1 MKVFATDLDGTL
13 VHNKKVTETDR
24 EAIAAFQK
32 ENLFGVC
39 TGRPL
44 SCLYDVEGIP
54 FDFYIVSSGALLLDR
69 NKKMIEEHIIDK
81 NLAKD
86 IFNYYMNKATIIVQ
100 TDDLHHFYAT
110 GYYNNPLLT
119 LINSF
124 ENIGDLKIYSISLV
138 FDTNKEAASYVL
150 DVNERYPLL
159 SGYQNNNSI
168 DIVSKGVSK
177 GTGVKAMKKH
187 LNADEML
194 GIGDSYNDLPL
205 FKASD
210 YSFTFHSSPDS
221 VKEQVNEVVSSVS
234 EAIYK
239 VI

>member
-54 FDFYIVSSGALLLDR
+54 FDFYIMCTGALLLDKDR
-69 NKKMIEEHIIDK
+69 HVIEEHLLDK
-81 NLAKD
+81 ELVRD
-86 IFNYYMNKATIIVQ
+86 IYNHYRDYSNIIVQ
-100 TDDLHHFYAT
+100 TESESHFYFT
-110 GYYNNPLLT
+110 EFIDFPT
-119 LINSF
+119 FTMIKDF
-124 ENIGDLKIYSISLV
+124 EEIKDSKFYGISLV
-138 FDTNKEAASYVL
+138 FDTNV
-150 DVNERYPLL
+150 
-159 SGYQNNNSI
+159 I
-168 DIVSKGVSK
+168 DIVSKGISK
-177 GTGVKAMKKH
+177 GTGVKAIKKH
-187 LNADEML
+187 FNADKML

-221 VKEQVNEVVSSVS
+221 LKKEVNDVVSSVS
-234 EAIYK
+234 EAINK
-239 VI
+239 VL

>member
-54 FDFYIVSSGALLLDR
+54 FDFYIMCTGALLLDKDR
-69 NKKMIEEHIIDK
+69 HVIEEHLLDK
-81 NLAKD
+81 ELVRD
-86 IFNYYMNKATIIVQ
+86 IYNHYRNYSNIIVQ
-100 TDDLHHFYAT
+100 TESESHFYFT
-110 GYYNNPLLT
+110 DFIDIPTLT
-119 LINSF
+119 IIKDF
-124 ENIGDLKIYSISLV
+124 EEIKDSKFYSISIV
-138 FDTNKEAASYVL
+138 FDTNEEAASYVS
-150 DVNERYPLL
+150 DVQERYPMV
-159 SGYQNNNSI
+159 SGYQNKNVI
-168 DIVSKGVSK
+168 DIVLKGVSK
-177 GTGVKAMKKH
+177 GTGVTAMKRH
-187 LNADEML
+187 LNVDEMC

-210 YSFTFHSSPDS
+210 HSFTFHSSPEC
-221 VKEQVNEVVSSVS
+221 VKKQVNDVVSSVS
-234 EAIYK
+234 EAINK
-239 VI
+239 VL

>member
-54 FDFYIVSSGALLLDR
+54 FDFYIMCTGALLLDKDR
-69 NKKMIEEHIIDK
+69 HVIEEHLLDK
-81 NLAKD
+81 ELVRD
-86 IFNYYMNKATIIVQ
+86 IYNHYRDYSNIIVQ
-100 TDDLHHFYAT
+100 TESESHFYFT
-110 GYYNNPLLT
+110 EFIDFPT
-119 LINSF
+119 FTMI
-124 ENIGDLKIYSISLV
+124 E
-138 FDTNKEAASYVL
+138 EAATFVS
-150 DVNERYPLL
+150 DVHDRYPMV
-159 SGYQNNNSI
+159 SGYQNTNVI
-168 DIVSKGVSK
+168 DIVSKGISK
-177 GTGVKAMKKH
+177 GTGVKAIKKH
-187 LNADEML
+187 FNADKML

>member
-54 FDFYIVSSGALLLDR
+54 FDFYIMCTGALLLDKNR
-69 NKKMIEEHIIDK
+69 HVIEGHLLDK
-81 NLAKD
+81 ELVKD
-86 IFNYYMNKATIIVQ
+86 IFDHYKDHANIIVQ
-100 TDDLHHFYAT
+100 TESVSHFYFT
-110 GYYNNPLLT
+110 DFIDIPTLT
-119 LINSF
+119 IIKDF
-124 ENIGDLKIYSISLV
+124 EEIKDSKFYSISIV
-138 FDTNKEAASYVL
+138 FDTNEEAASYVS
-150 DVNERYPLL
+150 DVQERYPMV
-159 SGYQNNNSI
+159 SSYQNKNVI
-168 DIVSKGVSK
+168 DIVVKGVSK
-177 GTGVKAMKKH
+177 GTGVTAMKRH
-187 LNADEML
+187 LNVDEMC

-210 YSFTFHSSPDS
+210 HSFTFHSSPEC
-221 VKEQVNEVVSSVS
+221 VKKQVNEVVESVS
-234 EAIYK
+234 EAIHK
-239 VI
+239 VM